1 MQKKYLTKSNTLSWS
16 TPLSKLKIEEKVF
29 NPIKNI
35 YQKTPLWFT
44 GEKIAAFS
52 LRLWTRQGCP
62 LSPLLRNIILDVL
75 EDAIRQEK
83 EIKGIQTGR
92 EDIKLSL
99 FIDDMIVYVEN
110 TKESAKKKP
119 GANNQLW

>member
-1 MQKKYLTKSNTLSWS
+1 M
-16 TPLSKLKIEEKVF
+16 
-29 NPIKNI
+29 
-35 YQKTPLWFT
+35 
-44 GEKIAAFS
+44 
-52 LRLWTRQGCP
+52 
-62 LSPLLRNIILDVL
+62 DVL

-99 FIDDMIVYVEN
+99 FIDDMTVYVEN
-110 TKESAKKKP
+110 TKESVKKKP